1 MQLMYNCAADRGDNH
16 HNCHNQELKEQGPLR
31 ESLGHMSGTYT
42 IFDPFTL
49 TFKKMVA
56 HFIFQSLRC
65 KIALITIIHST
76 AATIKLV
83 FFIIGVDIGSHS

>member
-1 MQLMYNCAADRGDNH
+1 MDNCAADRGVNH

-31 ESLGHMSGTYT
+31 ESLCHNVRRTMNHSL
-42 IFDPFTL
+42 FL
-49 TFKKMVA
+49 KFKKIVA

-83 FFIIGVDIGSHS
+83 FFISGVDIGSHSE